1 MYEFSHDTI
10 KHPNSDELYIR
21 CAHLDEYGT
30 STTGISITPEALPEL
45 IAYLQ
50 TITVQEVAS

>member
-10 KHPNSDELYIR
+10 PHSKTTELYIR
-21 CAHLDEYGT
+21 CADVDEYGT

-50 TITVQEVAS
+50 TLSEES